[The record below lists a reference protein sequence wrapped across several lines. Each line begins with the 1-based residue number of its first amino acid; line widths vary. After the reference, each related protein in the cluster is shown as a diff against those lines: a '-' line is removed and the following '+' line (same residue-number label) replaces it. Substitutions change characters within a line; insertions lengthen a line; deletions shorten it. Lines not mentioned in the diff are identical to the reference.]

1 MTSPRRAWPLHDEAP
16 LVNNDQ
22 MSADSQAV
30 WTRHGAI
37 AAGERV
43 DGFVQLVSTV
53 RYDPDGT
60 EYRRVY
66 RFVPTSATRGES
78 EQLLLDG
85 LEMLTT
91 QEANRL

>member
-1 MTSPRRAWPLHDEAP
+1 MTTRRARPLRDEAP
-16 LVNNDQ
+16 LVDHDQ
-22 MSADSQAV
+22 MSVDSQAV

-37 AAGERV
+37 PLGERV

-66 RFVPTSATRGES
+66 RFVPPAATRGES
-78 EQLLLDG
+78 EQLLRDG
-85 LEMLTT
+85 IEMLATP
-91 QEANRL
+91 QQAEV